1 MKELFFFILSL
12 YMLSLL
18 FGSLAAVVRFW
29 IDVKRFHPKETKEP
43 KFSKREFE
51 KSIKEQATAP
61 DPDESEVLED
71 GRDEHN
77 TSAVL

>member
-29 IDVKRFHPKETKEP
+29 VDVKKFHPKEEKEP

-51 KSIKEQATAP
+51 KSIKDQAAEP
-61 DPDESEVLED
+61 VSEESEVID
-71 GRDEHN
+71 VGRDEHYS
-77 TSAVL
+77 SAV

>member
-51 KSIKEQATAP
+51 KSIKDKAAVPVSE
-61 DPDESEVLED
+61 ESEVID
-71 GRDEHN
+71 VGRDEHYS
-77 TSAVL
+77 SAV